1 MKIYSDISSAIGNTP
16 LIRAANFERAAGIGG
31 VEILAKLECQNPT
44 GSAKDRAALYMIN
57 DAEERG
63 LISAGATVIE
73 PTSGNTGIAIAQIA
87 AARGYK
93 AIIVMPDTMSEERQK
108 MIRAYGAEVVLT
120 DGSGGMAASIE
131 EAEKIQKTAKNAV
144 ILGQFTNPANSRAHY
159 ETTGPEI
166 YEAAGGDIDT
176 FVAGIGTGGTISGV
190 GKFLKERKP
199 EIEIVGVEPESSP
212 LITRGFSGAHGIQGI
227 GANFIPALYD
237 ATVVD
242 RVVTASDDEA
252 FAAARLFAEAE
263 GVLVG
268 ISAGA
273 ALAAAVRIAKGGD
286 FKGRRIAVLI
296 PDSGNR
302 YFSTKM
308 YRQESEL

>member
-16 LIRAANFERAAGIGG
+16 LIRAKNFEMAAGISG

-63 LISAGATVIE
+63 LISEGATVIE

-93 AIIVMPDTMSEERQK
+93 AIIVMPDTMSEERRK
-108 MIRAYGAEVVLT
+108 MISAYGAKIVLT
-120 DGSGGMAASIE
+120 DGKGGMAASIE
-131 EAEKIQKTAKNAV
+131 EAEKIQKTTKNAV
-144 ILGQFTNPANSRAHY
+144 ILGQFTNPANARAHY

-166 YEAAGGDIDT
+166 YEATGGDIDA
-176 FVAGIGTGGTISGV
+176 FIAGIGTGGTISGV
-190 GKFLKERKP
+190 GKFLKEKKP
-199 EIEIVGVEPESSP
+199 EIEVIGVEPESSP

-227 GANFIPALYD
+227 GANFIPEIYD
-237 ATVVD
+237 PTLVD
-242 RVVTASDDEA
+242 RVVTASDGEA
-252 FAAARLFAEAE
+252 FSAARLFAESE

-273 ALAAAVRIAKGGD
+273 ALAAAVRIAKDAD

-308 YRQESEL
+308 YNS